1 MQLIPVARHFVVAV
15 LLLLLVLVGVAAG
28 VGFVAG
34 DADCTGFAGVGVA
47 GIVVVGLDDDGLVG
61 VVGVFCID
69 GDDAVDI
76 VAEMLLRL

>member
-1 MQLIPVARHFVVAV
+1 MQLIPVARHFVVVVLV
-15 LLLLLVLVGVAAG
+15 LLLVVVGVAAG

-47 GIVVVGLDDDGLVG
+47 GIVVVGLDDVGLVG
-61 VVGVFCID
+61 LV